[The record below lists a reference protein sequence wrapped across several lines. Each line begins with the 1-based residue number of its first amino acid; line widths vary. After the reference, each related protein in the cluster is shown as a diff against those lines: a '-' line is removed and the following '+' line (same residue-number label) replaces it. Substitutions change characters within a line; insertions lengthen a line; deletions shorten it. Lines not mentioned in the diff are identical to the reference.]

1 MKLSTRGRYGVRALW
16 ELALNHPR
24 GPITL
29 NHIAKKQGI
38 SAKYLEQLLIPL
50 KGAGLVSSLRGAR
63 GGYKLTKDPGEIT
76 LYDIVKV
83 LEGPLVVVD
92 CVDNPA
98 SCTRQSE
105 CVVRELWDEMTNL
118 LKDFLSS
125 TTLAHLVTKKQSLPS
140 NQDMAEVS

>member
-1 MKLSTRGRYGVRALW
+1 VRALW
-16 ELALNHPR
+16 ELALSHQK

-29 NHIAKKQGI
+29 NHIAKQQGI

-50 KGAGLVSSLRGAR
+50 KGAGLVSSIRGAR

-92 CVDNPA
+92 CVDNPS

-105 CVVRELWDEMTNL
+105 CVVRELWDEMTRQ

-125 TTLAHLVTKKQSLPS
+125 ITLAHLMTKKSSLPS
-140 NQDMAEVS
+140 NEDMAEVS